1 MCGAFEPLTDCGI
14 SRPSNVESPIGSA
27 GVAIRSGSVWDGST
41 GTDEASEFATSGG
54 GAMIVGGF
62 GMDTSGWSER
72 TGTSADAGMGSGLL
86 SASAGGDT
94 TGLRGGSVGA
104 AIGGVA
110 TASFFRWRCAF
121 SLQLVEQ

>member
-1 MCGAFEPLTDCGI
+1 
-14 SRPSNVESPIGSA
+14 
-27 GVAIRSGSVWDGST
+27 
-41 GTDEASEFATSGG
+41 
-54 GAMIVGGF
+54 MIVGCF
-62 GMDTSGWSER
+62 EMATSGWSER